1 MCKEW
6 ASGGVEAWRMTGR
19 HLPHDWWWAM
29 IYTTYTTLKWPTWC
43 MVPLGKYR
51 RSPGSSMTSRMGSP
65 ISSWEKLAERDEARE
80 NGHYCMS
87 TCCHLSFIWCT
98 YSLRTLVILPNHFCK
113 HNYTNITTTKYPSD
127 QTIPPVCHLHTP
139 YGLLSYRD
147 RICNILNK
155 GHVIPPPS
163 PGFVQP
169 PVLLPLQ
176 LQNKCLNIVIVRGKP
191 LGVGRSEVTG
201 GTKQLH
207 SHKTDIASNPGML
220 TTWNKA
226 PDGGNYEA
234 MYRYSES
241 WRTH

>member
-1 MCKEW
+1 
-6 ASGGVEAWRMTGR
+6 
-19 HLPHDWWWAM
+19 
-29 IYTTYTTLKWPTWC
+29 
-43 MVPLGKYR
+43 MVYLQLENLGN
-51 RSPGSSMTSRMGSP
+51 TS
-65 ISSWEKLAERDEARE
+65 E
-80 NGHYCMS
+80 
-87 TCCHLSFIWCT
+87 SFLQKNC
-98 YSLRTLVILPNHFCK
+98 
-113 HNYTNITTTKYPSD
+113 TNITTTKYPSD

-139 YGLLSYRD
+139 YYLLSYSD

-176 LQNKCLNIVIVRGKP
+176 LQNKCLNIVVVRGKP

-201 GTKQLH
+201 GTKQLN

-234 MYRYSES
+234 TGILRVDIHISS
-241 WRTH
+241 NT